1 MKIMYIH
8 HFQMLHVL
16 VRIKN
21 FPKFFNSHYIKV
33 TLLEKEGVIREVLC
47 THPAAAMCEN
57 LSKIHDT
64 NT

>member
-1 MKIMYIH
+1 
-8 HFQMLHVL
+8 MLHVL